1 MHTLCEKVYEHV
13 TVNMYTLI
21 QPLIQDVCIHFK
33 FEEGVHDICCGT
45 ILQYKMSAVELY
57 MFISMYDDEQKN

>member
-1 MHTLCEKVYEHV
+1 
-13 TVNMYTLI
+13 MYVFISNLKT
-21 QPLIQDVCIHFK
+21 
-33 FEEGVHDICCGT
+33 EGVHDICCGT